1 MPGAPR
7 AGSLVGMST
16 PISDPNV
23 FDPFATPPAGGRP
36 PTGGPSAGPHH
47 GGPPAGGPPPAP
59 PEPRVPWWQ
68 RDGVVSR
75 LLVGTGVAV
84 TLVGVVLLLV
94 IAAQNGLL
102 GPQVRVAG
110 GALLSAALVA
120 AGVRVMDR
128 PGGRLGGTALMGT
141 GAAGLYLV
149 ILAMTTFYDWL
160 PTVAGLALALGVV
173 VGGAAAAMHWRV
185 QMLAVVVNL
194 GCAMLAPALT
204 GGANATL
211 VAFLVVFA
219 LVGAVPELRHQWSW
233 LAPVRTVPAVF
244 AAMAA
249 IPSGRLAAAELV
261 ASSVIL
267 LVGLGTGL
275 VAARTRPH
283 DVLALGTMA
292 IAYVPALLTG
302 ARLDLPLAA
311 VWCVAI
317 SVGSVAAGVL
327 ARPLARP
334 AQSTLLGLAALS
346 LLEATSLLT
355 IELDSALPVLL
366 LAIVLLAADLTRP
379 DLVAQVGGQ
388 TVLLV
393 GVLLL
398 GVTAP
403 VDVLAL
409 ESRAVSDLGAAVVLS
424 GLVAL
429 VAAVLGG
436 LSAWRS
442 RELAE
447 LRGTI
452 VGFDVVAGLYAASA
466 AFIALGLQILPGTD
480 GFALGHF
487 LATAAWTATGFGAL
501 QVGLHRPAYAR
512 VALTAGLA
520 LVAAALSKLFLFDLA
535 ALSGLARAGAFLVV
549 GVALLVAGT
558 RYARSFADRDQ
569 SHEGSP
575 GTA

>member
-1 MPGAPR
+1 MPGAAR
-7 AGSLVGMST
+7 VGRLVGMST
-16 PISDPNV
+16 PTTDPST
-23 FDPFATPPAGGRP
+23 FDPFAPP
-36 PTGGPSAGPHH
+36 H
-47 GGPPAGGPPPAP
+47 AGGPPPAGPPAAP
-59 PEPRVPWWQ
+59 PEPATPWWQ

-75 LLVGTGVAV
+75 ILVGTGVAV

-110 GALLSAALVA
+110 GALLSLALVA
-120 AGVRVMDR
+120 AGARVMDR
-128 PGGRLGGTALMGT
+128 PGGRVGGTALMGT

-160 PTVAGLALALGVV
+160 PTVVGLALALGVA
-173 VGGAAAAMHWRV
+173 VGGAVAAMRWRV
-185 QMLAVVVNL
+185 EALAVVVNV
-194 GCAMLAPALT
+194 GCAILAPVLT
-204 GGANATL
+204 GGANVTL
-211 VAFLVVFA
+211 VAFLVIFA
-219 LVGAVPELRHQWSW
+219 LVGAVPELLQKWSW

-244 AAMAA
+244 AAVAA
-249 IPSGRLAAAELV
+249 VPTGLLGAAELLTS
-261 ASSVIL
+261 AVIL
-267 LVGLGTGL
+267 VVALTTGL
-275 VAARTRPH
+275 LAARSRPH
-283 DVLALGTMA
+283 DVLAVGTMA
-292 IAYVPALLTG
+292 IGYIPALLTG
-302 ARLDLPLAA
+302 ARLETVAGT
-311 VWCVAI
+311 VWCLAVA
-317 SVGSVAAGVL
+317 VGTVAAGVL

-334 AQSTLLGLAALS
+334 ARATLMGLAALS
-346 LLEATSLLT
+346 LIEATSLLT
-355 IELDSALPVLL
+355 VELDSALPVLL
-366 LAIVLLAADLTRP
+366 LAVVLLAGDLTRP
-379 DLVAQVGGQ
+379 DPVVHGAGQSVLVA
-388 TVLLV
+388 

-398 GVTAP
+398 GSTAP

-409 ESRAVSDLGAAVVLS
+409 ESRAVTGLGGSVVLS

-436 LSAWRS
+436 LAAWRS

-447 LRGTI
+447 LRGTL

-466 AFIALGLQILPGTD
+466 AFIALGLQILPGAD

-501 QVGLHRPAYAR
+501 QVGLRRPAYAR

-520 LVAAALSKLFLFDLA
+520 LVAAALTKLFLFDLA